1 MGSDMKAA
9 NILAL
14 AETAA
19 DDHFKYARF
28 VNEAELLQGEID
40 PFADDEKIAAY
51 QACWFELE
59 IVNALALDEWE
70 SEGKPDSWL
79 DSWNERYK
87 QDAKEL
93 VGKLCSLLSQPH
105 RK

>member
-19 DDHFKYARF
+19 DDHFKYAHF
-28 VNEAELLQGEID
+28 VKEVELLQGDID
-40 PFADDEKIAAY
+40 PFANDERIAAY
-51 QACWFELE
+51 QACWLELE
-59 IVNALALDEWE
+59 IVNALGLDEWE
-70 SEGKPDSWL
+70 SEGKPDSW
-79 DSWNERYK
+79 NERYK
-87 QDAKEL
+87 HDAKEL

>member
-1 MGSDMKAA
+1 MKTAK
-9 NILAL
+9 ILAL
-14 AETAA
+14 AETAV

-28 VNEAELLQGEID
+28 VKESEHHQGD
-40 PFADDEKIAAY
+40 VSPFANEESMAAY

-70 SEGKPDSWL
+70 SEGRPDTWL

-93 VGKLCSLLSQPH
+93 VGKLCSLLS
-105 RK
+105 